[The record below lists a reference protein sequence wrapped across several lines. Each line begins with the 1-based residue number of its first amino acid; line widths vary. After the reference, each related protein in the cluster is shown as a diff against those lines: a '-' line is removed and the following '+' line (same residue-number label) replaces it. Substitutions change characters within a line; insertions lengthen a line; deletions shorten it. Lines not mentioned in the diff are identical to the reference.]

1 MTKDNKTGAVTPA
14 DNTSAIVNTN
24 IDDAKNQVFTPDMA
38 EVTREMMRS
47 NEELAATHAKADNQP
62 LQGVESDPH
71 ANIFGTW
78 GDFTADLY
86 KPRPPIEFIYQDLIP
101 KGLPGG
107 LFASGGTGKTFFC
120 IQQSLYGAAGLP
132 FGELIPTKPLKTVF
146 FCAEDQKRFLLNRA
160 EGILESDPAL
170 KARIDLIKENSHIQS
185 LAGATTNLL
194 QFNGGNIEKTAF
206 FDQLMRQLEQWGDL
220 DLIALDPMV
229 SFWGLPENDAVHGQA
244 FINCLTKIAIA
255 TGASVQIVHHVP
267 KGATMESISTGGGRG
282 TSAIYDGLR
291 WAFGMLK
298 VLPTTTIKGK
308 EGKNPEINKLRVMTG
323 NHDGM
328 FAKFF
333 SAKSN
338 HAKEL
343 SKVIYFMRGQYGQLE
358 PIGDIDN
365 FTAQAKLELPRLIES
380 LDTPLSTNE
389 LTERIQGDAIRRTL
403 AAKYDITKS
412 ALKTLVDDLITEGRL
427 KERTIPTGGK
437 PKLVLQVA

>member
-1 MTKDNKTGAVTPA
+1 MPKNNKDGAVTPS
-14 DNTSAIVNTN
+14 DNPLSTTNSSTEDTKTQVSA
-24 IDDAKNQVFTPDMA
+24 QVTPDIFSEFTLFNSPLQAKEA
-38 EVTREMMRS
+38 ES
-47 NEELAATHAKADNQP
+47 QP
-62 LQGVESDPH
+62 LQGVESDL
-71 ANIFGTW
+71 NTDIFGTW

-86 KPRPPIEFIYQDLIP
+86 KPRPPIEFIYRDLIP

-132 FGELIPTKPLKTVF
+132 FGELVPTKPLKTVF

-170 KARIDLIKENSHIQS
+170 KAHIDLIKENSHIRS

-206 FDQLMRQLEQWGDL
+206 FDQLMRQLKQWGDI

-229 SFWGLPENDAVHGQA
+229 SFWGLPENDAVNGQA

-323 NHDGM
+323 KHDGM

-365 FTAQAKLELPRLIES
+365 FVAQAKLELPRHIKS
-380 LDTPLSTNE
+380 LEAPITRNE
-389 LTERIQGDAIRRTL
+389 LTEKAQGASIRETL
-403 AAKYDITKS
+403 AAKFDITKS
-412 ALKTLVDDLITEGRL
+412 AFKNMVDDLINEGRL
-427 KERTIPTGGK
+427 TEQSHSTNGK
-437 PKLVLQVA
+437 PKMILQVVEK